1 MPKYTFHI
9 TKNKVLLFVVFSC
22 PKSSSPH
29 SRLMSI
35 YCLIPGGEKV
45 LLNELLVHPPLLFVL
60 FYSANHPLFSSFIPR
75 LTNLVPLTKIISAYG
90 LLHSY
95 QSWSQISFIFMSVL
109 LYLLLPSF
117 LCVVAKSLPCFC
129 LSQCTSAVEETST
142 FIVHKTPFS
151 SKSTALKLRP
161 TSVRPSHPT
170 AVEDIMPIRVGAS
183 SH

>member
-1 MPKYTFHI
+1 MICQNIPFTLRKTRYCYCR
-9 TKNKVLLFVVFSC
+9 VLLIQGLCLFNPWWKKSFAKRTSC
-22 PKSSSPH
+22 TSFT
-29 SRLMSI
+29 
-35 YCLIPGGEKV
+35 LICSV
-45 LLNELLVHPPLLFVL
+45 
-60 FYSANHPLFSSFIPR
+60 YSANHPLFSSLIPR
-75 LTNLVPLTKIISAYG
+75 LTNLVSLTKIISAYG

-129 LSQCTSAVEETST
+129 LSQCTRAVETST

>member
-1 MPKYTFHI
+1 M
-9 TKNKVLLFVVFSC
+9 
-22 PKSSSPH
+22 
-29 SRLMSI
+29 
-35 YCLIPGGEKV
+35 EKKF
-45 LLNELLVHPPLLFVL
+45 LPNVHPPLLFVL

-129 LSQCTSAVEETST
+129 LSQCTRAVEETST

-183 SH
+183 SHWIVGPIAKGPGDGVSGWLRGHRISLQCMVIVSRLNV